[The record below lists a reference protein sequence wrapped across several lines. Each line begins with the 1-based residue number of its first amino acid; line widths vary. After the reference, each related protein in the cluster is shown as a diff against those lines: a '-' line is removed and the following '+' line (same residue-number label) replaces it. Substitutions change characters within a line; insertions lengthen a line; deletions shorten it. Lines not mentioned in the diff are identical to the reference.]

1 VKSSHLSTSGL
12 PDSRNR
18 RIFSMVR
25 TLDSRF
31 SSDGF
36 ANEIRL
42 GSFVFAAGMERKN
55 KGKKRR
61 AKGSL

>member
-1 VKSSHLSTSGL
+1 
-12 PDSRNR
+12 
-18 RIFSMVR
+18 MVR